1 MKRLLCISKPPK
13 NFSMPMIDQRIIVA
27 IDTFDLETANTIL
40 DKLDPS
46 LCIIK
51 IGSVV
56 FNTLGKSFLKD
67 ASSRGFKIFLDLKL
81 HDIPN
86 TVHETILGFHDLSI
100 DMLTV
105 HLSGGE
111 DMLKKAML
119 AGKSINAK
127 VIGVSILT
135 SLKESDTLM
144 LFNNNLDTQI
154 ANLFK
159 IAVKTNLDGVVC
171 SPLELEMANTILD
184 TNSIKITPGIRD
196 IKVADDQARTL
207 SAKEAIE
214 KGATFIVIGRP
225 ITQAED
231 VSTALKTFTDSIH
244 D

>member
-1 MKRLLCISKPPK
+1 MTDP
-13 NFSMPMIDQRIIVA
+13 RIIVA
-27 IDTFDLETANTIL
+27 IDTYDFQEANVIL
-40 DKLDPS
+40 DQLDPD
-46 LCIIK
+46 LCRIK

-56 FNTLGKSFLKD
+56 FNSLGKSFLKEV
-67 ASSRGFKIFLDLKL
+67 SSRGFKIFLDLKL

-86 TVHETILGFHDLSI
+86 TVHETILGFHDCSI

-144 LFNNNLDTQI
+144 LFNNNLDMQI

-231 VSTALKTFTDSIH
+231 VSTALKTFSDSIH

>member
-1 MKRLLCISKPPK
+1 MTDP
-13 NFSMPMIDQRIIVA
+13 RIIVA
-27 IDTFDLETANTIL
+27 IDTYDLQEANVIL
-40 DKLDPS
+40 DQLDPD
-46 LCIIK
+46 LCRIK

-56 FNTLGKSFLKD
+56 FNSLGKSFLKEV
-67 ASSRGFKIFLDLKL
+67 SSRGFKIFLDLKL

-86 TVHETILGFHDLSI
+86 TVHETILGFHDCSI

-231 VSTALKTFTDSIH
+231 VSMALKTFSDSIH

>member
-1 MKRLLCISKPPK
+1 MTDP
-13 NFSMPMIDQRIIVA
+13 RIIVA
-27 IDTFDLETANTIL
+27 IDTYDLQEANVIL
-40 DKLDPS
+40 DQLDPD
-46 LCIIK
+46 LCKIK

-56 FNTLGKSFLKD
+56 FNSLGKSFLKEV
-67 ASSRGFKIFLDLKL
+67 SSRGFKIFLDLKL

-86 TVHETILGFHDLSI
+86 TVHETILGFHDCSI

-231 VSTALKTFTDSIH
+231 VSMALKTFSDSIH

>member
-1 MKRLLCISKPPK
+1 MTDP
-13 NFSMPMIDQRIIVA
+13 RIIVA
-27 IDTFDLETANTIL
+27 IDTYDFQEANVIL
-40 DKLDPS
+40 DQLDPD
-46 LCIIK
+46 LCRIK

-56 FNTLGKSFLKD
+56 FNSLGKSFLKEV
-67 ASSRGFKIFLDLKL
+67 SSRGFKIFLDLKL

-86 TVHETILGFHDLSI
+86 TVHETILGFHDCSI

-159 IAVKTNLDGVVC
+159 MAVKTNLDGVVC

-196 IKVADDQARTL
+196 IKAADDQARTL

>member
-1 MKRLLCISKPPK
+1 MTDP
-13 NFSMPMIDQRIIVA
+13 RIIVA
-27 IDTFDLETANTIL
+27 IDTYDLQEANVIL
-40 DKLDPS
+40 DQLDPD
-46 LCIIK
+46 LCRIK

-56 FNTLGKSFLKD
+56 FNSLGKSFLKEV
-67 ASSRGFKIFLDLKL
+67 SSRGFKIFLDLKL

-86 TVHETILGFHDLSI
+86 TVHETILGFHDCSI

-105 HLSGGE
+105 HLSGGK
-111 DMLKKAML
+111 DMLNKAML

-231 VSTALKTFTDSIH
+231 VSIALKTFSDSIH

>member
-1 MKRLLCISKPPK
+1 MTDP
-13 NFSMPMIDQRIIVA
+13 RIIVA
-27 IDTFDLETANTIL
+27 IDTYDFQEANVIL
-40 DKLDPS
+40 DQLDPD
-46 LCIIK
+46 LCRIK

-56 FNTLGKSFLKD
+56 FNSLGKSFLK
-67 ASSRGFKIFLDLKL
+67 AVSSRGFKIFLDLKL

-86 TVHETILGFHDLSI
+86 TVHETILGFHDCSI

-119 AGKSINAK
+119 AGKSINTK

-159 IAVKTNLDGVVC
+159 IAVKTSLDGVVC

-184 TNSIKITPGIRD
+184 TNSIKIAPGIRD

-225 ITQAED
+225 ITQTED
-231 VSTALKTFTDSIH
+231 VSTALKTFSDSIH

>member
-1 MKRLLCISKPPK
+1 MLMTDP
-13 NFSMPMIDQRIIVA
+13 RIIVA
-27 IDTFDLETANTIL
+27 IDTFDLKKANAIL
-40 DKLDPS
+40 NQLDPE
-46 LCIIK
+46 LCMVK
-51 IGSVV
+51 IGSIV
-56 FNTLGKSFLKD
+56 FNALGKSFLQHV
-67 ASSRGFKIFLDLKL
+67 SSQGFKIFLDLKL

-86 TVHETILGFHDLSI
+86 TVHETILGFHDCDI
-100 DMLTV
+100 EMLTV

-111 DMLKKAML
+111 DMLNKAML

>member
-1 MKRLLCISKPPK
+1 MTDP
-13 NFSMPMIDQRIIVA
+13 RIIVA
-27 IDTFDLETANTIL
+27 IDTYDLQEANVIL
-40 DKLDPS
+40 DQLDPD
-46 LCIIK
+46 LCRIK
-51 IGSVV
+51 IGSIV
-56 FNTLGKSFLKD
+56 FNSLGKSFLKEV
-67 ASSRGFKIFLDLKL
+67 SSRGFKIFLDLKL

-86 TVHETILGFHDLSI
+86 TVHETILGFHDCSI

-135 SLKESDTLM
+135 SLKESDTLI

-196 IKVADDQARTL
+196 IKAKDDQARTL

-225 ITQAED
+225 ITQTED
-231 VSTALKTFTDSIH
+231 VSTALKTFSDSIH